1 MRIAL
6 ESLERIV
13 VIIVG
18 RVCSENCSGKC
29 RVARLARRAR
39 LMTAIF
45 LPGLG
50 LGGGGRGGRVSKGG
64 STISDLHRA
73 FSDITA
79 GDRSREILKKS
90 STVTVNNTINS
101 QPGRGF
107 LRGRKIPG
115 GASVK
120 TFDLKHY
127 LRIFNRT
134 KKEIID
140 PRNDLQ
146 PKTHRCKIILSEKW
160 EETNCAQGFFYSE
173 WSPGRS
179 RVRCC

>member
-1 MRIAL
+1 MK
-6 ESLERIV
+6 
-13 VIIVG
+13 IVG

-29 RVARLARRAR
+29 RVALLAGETGQTYDCHFSARSRSRRRRRRMPRLKRR
-39 LMTAIF
+39 
-45 LPGLG
+45 
-50 LGGGGRGGRVSKGG
+50 
-64 STISDLHRA
+64 TISDLHRA

-90 STVTVNNTINS
+90 STVTVNNTIKS

-107 LRGRKIPG
+107 LRGKRIPG
-115 GASVK
+115 VVSVK

>member
-1 MRIAL
+1 MP
-6 ESLERIV
+6 
-13 VIIVG
+13 
-18 RVCSENCSGKC
+18 
-29 RVARLARRAR
+29 RLKRR
-39 LMTAIF
+39 
-45 LPGLG
+45 
-50 LGGGGRGGRVSKGG
+50 
-64 STISDLHRA
+64 TISDLHRA

-179 RVRCC
+179 RVRCCWVKKCEIFGEADLEAPADWRDSPAKSRQNFLLPTFI